1 MTARAARRWLWLGAL
16 LAVPVPVLL
25 FGPGRVPPLFLA
37 ELGAVGAALA
47 IGASARGN
55 ALAISAVLLVQ
66 AALWASCLWLAAW
79 IVARLLA
86 RLGPRGLR
94 RATFAV
100 LAAGLALACAIPIYE
115 NPFAARVSR
124 ATLLRVY
131 G

>member
-16 LAVPVPVLL
+16 LAFPVPVLL

-47 IGASARGN
+47 IGESARGN
-55 ALAISAVLLVQ
+55 VFAIAGVLLGQAVLWG
-66 AALWASCLWLAAW
+66 AGLWLAAW
-79 IVARLLA
+79 LLARGLA
-86 RLGPRGLR
+86 RLGPHGLR
-94 RATFAV
+94 RAT
-100 LAAGLALACAIPIYE
+100 LAALAVGLALACAFPIYQ

>member
-16 LAVPVPVLL
+16 LAFPVPVLL
-25 FGPGRVPPLFLA
+25 FGPGSVPPLFLA
-37 ELGAVGAALA
+37 ELGGVGFALA
-47 IGASARGN
+47 LAEGARAN
-55 ALAISAVLLVQ
+55 VLAISAVLLGQ
-66 AALWASCLWLAAW
+66 AALWAACLWLAAW
-79 IVARLLA
+79 VAARVLA

-94 RATFAV
+94 RATLAI
-100 LAAGLALACAIPIYE
+100 LAAGLALACALPLYE